1 MAGSRTR
8 KRVEVTKQRSIY
20 LKCLDCSGGSARGVT
35 LCSVLDC
42 PLWEYRCGYH
52 ISSKRY
58 QERIETAF
66 AKQTYAILE
75 LKSHWLDQGEFSKK
89 IIAGLCSI

>member
-1 MAGSRTR
+1 
-8 KRVEVTKQRSIY
+8 VEVTKQRSIY
-20 LKCLDCSGGSARGVT
+20 LKCLDCSGGSAKEVT
-35 LCSVLDC
+35 LCNILDC

-66 AKQTYAILE
+66 AKQTDAILE
-75 LKSHWLDQGEFSKK
+75 LKSIGLTKASFLKK
-89 IIAGLCSI
+89 S

>member
-1 MAGSRTR
+1 MGM
-8 KRVEVTKQRSIY
+8 TKQRAIY
-20 LKCLDCSGGSARGVT
+20 LKCLDCSGGSPKEAT
-35 LCSVLDC
+35 LCDLFDC

-66 AKQTYAILE
+66 AKQTDAILW
-75 LKSHWLDQGEFSKK
+75 LKGNGLTKASFLKK
-89 IIAGLCSI
+89 S